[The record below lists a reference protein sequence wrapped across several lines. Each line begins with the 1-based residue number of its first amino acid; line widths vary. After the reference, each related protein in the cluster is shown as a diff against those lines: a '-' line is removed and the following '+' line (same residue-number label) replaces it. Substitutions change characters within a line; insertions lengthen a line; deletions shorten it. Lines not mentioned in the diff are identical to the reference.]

1 MEELKTCIKKYQ
13 VIDDKL
19 KVLNKSVYSLR
30 EDRRCLELE
39 LTDLVRLPQ
48 FSPIKKFEI
57 NDGSHLIVSKPG
69 EWKKPWSL
77 SKKDLTDLTERYY
90 NSTTHPTAK
99 GHTEFIMNEKNK
111 ALIGTDF
118 TFLRVVPE
126 EDS

>member
-39 LTDLVRLPQ
+39 LTDLVRLPE

-57 NDGSHLIVSKPG
+57 SDGSHLIVGKPG

-77 SKKDLTDLTERYY
+77 SKKDLTELTEKYY
-90 NSTTHPTAK
+90 NSTTKPTAK
-99 GHTEFIMNEKNK
+99 GHIDFIVNEKNK
-111 ALIGTDF
+111 NLVGTDF
-118 TFLRVVPE
+118 TFVRVVPE